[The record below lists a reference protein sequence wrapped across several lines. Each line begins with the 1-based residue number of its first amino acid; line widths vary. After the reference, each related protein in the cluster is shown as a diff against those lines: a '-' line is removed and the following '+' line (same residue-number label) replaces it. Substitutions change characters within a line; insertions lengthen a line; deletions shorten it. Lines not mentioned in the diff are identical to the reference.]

1 MGVLSFIASVQ
12 AELERHTWGNFS
24 KGRREDSTLVVMPG
38 CPACR
43 KCLYT
48 QNQFLHHLL
57 REVLPRAIHKG
68 IEKEKA
74 DRAGAAEARE

>member
-12 AELERHTWGNFS
+12 AELERHSWGNFS
-24 KGRREDSTLVVMPG
+24 KGRREDSTLIVMLG
-38 CPACR
+38 CPVCR

-48 QNQFLHHLL
+48 QHHFLHHLI
-57 REVLPRAIHKG
+57 REVFPRAVQAA

-74 DRAGAAEARE
+74 GKG